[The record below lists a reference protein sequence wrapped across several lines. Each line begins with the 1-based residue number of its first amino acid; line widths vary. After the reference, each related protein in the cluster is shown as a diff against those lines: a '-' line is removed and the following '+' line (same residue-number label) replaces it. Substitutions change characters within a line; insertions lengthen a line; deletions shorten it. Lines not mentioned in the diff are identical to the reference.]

1 MKLST
6 IPTIGGRS
14 TFDYYFENNVLYI
27 RFGISKNAIEAKDS
41 DVKLVKEQV
50 LKYKK
55 EPIQRA
61 SFYNKPTWEEC
72 PNNRLCPYIA
82 QLVIIGKI

>member
-27 RFGISKNAIEAKDS
+27 RFGRSKNAIIVKDIDIES
-41 DVKLVKEQV
+41 VRKQV
-50 LKYKK
+50 LKYKN

-61 SFYNKPTWEEC
+61 SFYNQHKWNDC